1 MKYEIYSLR
10 KPPRSLRTING
21 GDFFGAAD
29 ADLDGRIEIWT
40 GHAGAVDAFE
50 GLTPGEFDF
59 APTLALRFEH
69 RRPVDV
75 SSEFDLTSTT
85 NSRKCVPDLT
95 RRT

>member
-1 MKYEIYSLR
+1 
-10 KPPRSLRTING
+10 
-21 GDFFGAAD
+21 
-29 ADLDGRIEIWT
+29 
-40 GHAGAVDAFE
+40 VDAFE